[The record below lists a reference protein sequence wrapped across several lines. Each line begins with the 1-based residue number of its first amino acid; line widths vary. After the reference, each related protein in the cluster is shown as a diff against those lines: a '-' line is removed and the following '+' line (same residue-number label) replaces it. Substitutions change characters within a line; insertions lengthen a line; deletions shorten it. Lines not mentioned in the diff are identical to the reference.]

1 MSPAEATQGGGGT
14 DGDGATDQISAG
26 LRRNVRDLV
35 SKAAPVAPLQA
46 AAQRALHVGV
56 GLAVLGVQQFQSD
69 RPGLERD
76 LRQLGLPALADATQ
90 RAGGLLE
97 GGVARL
103 LRLAPR
109 R

>member
-1 MSPAEATQGGGGT
+1 MSPAEATPDGGGR
-14 DGDGATDQISAG
+14 DGDEATDQVTASP
-26 LRRNVRDLV
+26 RRNVLELASR
-35 SKAAPVAPLQA
+35 AAPVEPLQA
-46 AAQRALHVGV
+46 AARRALHVGV

-76 LRQLGLPALADATQ
+76 LRQLGLPGLADATQ
-90 RAGGLLE
+90 RAGALLE

-103 LRLAPR
+103 LRPAPR